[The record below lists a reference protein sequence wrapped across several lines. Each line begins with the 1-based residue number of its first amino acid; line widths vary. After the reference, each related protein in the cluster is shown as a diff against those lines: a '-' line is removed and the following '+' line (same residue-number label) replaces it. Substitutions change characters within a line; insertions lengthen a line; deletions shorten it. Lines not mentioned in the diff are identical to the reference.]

1 MLAATSLLWL
11 RSAASANRKVSSGA
25 RNYTQPEGVGAMTL
39 ILNQIGEL
47 LDRHRKFALDA
58 EGHYLRQIAS
68 DFDRL
73 KREFEDS

>member
-25 RNYTQPEGVGAMTL
+25 RNYTEPEGVGAMTL

-47 LDRHRKFALDA
+47 LDRAM
-58 EGHYLRQIAS
+58 S
-68 DFDRL
+68 
-73 KREFEDS
+73 